1 MFALVMAGDG
11 WGGIRLDQ
19 YRIAHDMDVREAVG
33 LFQVRLEN
41 MPDIEGEREK
51 GRKGETGKPV
61 VSEQRVGNRVTRTTN
76 MELQEWMDIS
86 RK

>member
-33 LFQVRLEN
+33 LFQVKMEA
-41 MPDIEGEREK
+41 MSQMGSEEGIK
-51 GRKGETGKPV
+51 GSSGKGSSKT
-61 VSEQRVGNRVTRTTN
+61 SEQRVGNRVTRTTN
-76 MELQEWMDIS
+76 MGLQEWMDIS